1 MSPPSTAP
9 SPWRTLCELKHDV
22 FGRVECIEGPT
33 GDTRRRVRR
42 VASGNGWPLTR
53 LVARVLLR
61 RERRALAALAGC
73 PGVPSLVADATRRP
87 GELLRT
93 YLDGEPLWSASR
105 LPRDFFDRLRELVAR
120 LHALG
125 VCHNDLHK
133 ENNILVGADG
143 VPCLIDF
150 QLASVHRH
158 RGRLFARRCAA
169 DLRHV
174 EKHRCRYDS
183 EGREALPRP
192 RGVAPAL
199 LRWFYKPIYNCLVR
213 RCCCGH
219 RGEQRR
225 PREGPWPVRTPAP
238 PSPGGRA
245 QMP

>member
-22 FGRVECIEGPT
+22 FGRVECVEGVA
-33 GDTRRRVRR
+33 GDVRRRIRR

-53 LVARVLLR
+53 LVARMLLR

-73 PGVPSLVADATRRP
+73 PGVPALVADAPRRR
-87 GELLRT
+87 GELWRT

-105 LPRDFFDRLRELVAR
+105 LPHDFFDRLRELVAR
-120 LHALG
+120 LHARG

-133 ENNILVGADG
+133 ENNILVGPDG
-143 VPCLIDF
+143 APCVIDF

-174 EKHRCRYDS
+174 EKHRQRYDS
-183 EGREALPRP
+183 EGRAGLPRP
-192 RGVAPAL
+192 RGVAAAL
-199 LRWFYKPIYNCLVR
+199 LRWVYKPIYNFLVR
-213 RCCCGH
+213 RCRFAH
-219 RGEQRR
+219 RGEPRR
-225 PREGPWPVRTPAP
+225 PRTGPWPVRTPAP
-238 PSPGGRA
+238 RSPAGRA
-245 QMP
+245 